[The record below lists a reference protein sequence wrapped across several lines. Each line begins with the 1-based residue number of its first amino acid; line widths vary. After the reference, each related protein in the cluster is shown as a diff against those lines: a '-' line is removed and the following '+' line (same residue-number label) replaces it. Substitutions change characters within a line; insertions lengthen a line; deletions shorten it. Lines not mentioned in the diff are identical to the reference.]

1 MNININKDLEKIKLE
16 DYIWYI
22 YLFIVAFNLYSNY
35 LEKQYI
41 TTGDTQARDK
51 FRLINNIVLSV
62 ILVIYL
68 IFLYAAF
75 KDITDLKHNDSA
87 MKKRLT
93 TLAVIAALL
102 FVIAGAITLYVS
114 LKKPALDDEIAII

>member
-62 ILVIYL
+62 ILVI
-68 IFLYAAF
+68 
-75 KDITDLKHNDSA
+75 
-87 MKKRLT
+87 
-93 TLAVIAALL
+93 
-102 FVIAGAITLYVS
+102 
-114 LKKPALDDEIAII
+114 

>member
-41 TTGDTQARDK
+41 TTGDIQARDK
-51 FRLINNIVLSV
+51 FRLINNTVLSV

-75 KDITDLKHNDSA
+75 KDLKDLKHNDSA

>member
-41 TTGDTQARDK
+41 TTGDAQARDK

-62 ILVIYL
+62 ILIIYL

-75 KDITDLKHNDSA
+75 KDMTNLKNNDSTI
-87 MKKRLT
+87 KKRLT

>member
-41 TTGDTQARDK
+41 TTGDIQARDK
-51 FRLINNIVLSV
+51 FRLINNTVLSV

-75 KDITDLKHNDSA
+75 KDLKDLKHNDSA
-87 MKKRLT
+87 IKKRLT

>member
-62 ILVIYL
+62 ILIIYL

-75 KDITDLKHNDSA
+75 KDLKDLKHNDSA

>member
-22 YLFIVAFNLYSNY
+22 YLFIIAFNLYSNY

-41 TTGDTQARDK
+41 TTGDIQARDK
-51 FRLINNIVLSV
+51 FRLINNTVLSV

-75 KDITDLKHNDSA
+75 KDLKDLKHNDSA
-87 MKKRLT
+87 IKKRLT

>member
-22 YLFIVAFNLYSNY
+22 YLFIIAFNLYSNY

-41 TTGDTQARDK
+41 TRGDTQARDK

-75 KDITDLKHNDSA
+75 KDIADLKHNDSA
-87 MKKRLT
+87 MRKRLT

>member
-1 MNININKDLEKIKLE
+1 
-16 DYIWYI
+16 
-22 YLFIVAFNLYSNY
+22 
-35 LEKQYI
+35 
-41 TTGDTQARDK
+41 
-51 FRLINNIVLSV
+51 
-62 ILVIYL
+62 
-68 IFLYAAF
+68 
-75 KDITDLKHNDSA
+75 

>member
-51 FRLINNIVLSV
+51 FMTNKQYRIKCDFN
-62 ILVIYL
+62 YL
-68 IFLYAAF
+68 L
-75 KDITDLKHNDSA
+75 N
-87 MKKRLT
+87 
-93 TLAVIAALL
+93 L
-102 FVIAGAITLYVS
+102 FICCL
-114 LKKPALDDEIAII
+114 

>member
-22 YLFIVAFNLYSNY
+22 YLFLVAFNLYSNY

-62 ILVIYL
+62 ILIIYL

-75 KDITDLKHNDSA
+75 KDITDLKHSDSVL
-87 MKKRLT
+87 KKRLT
-93 TLAVIAALL
+93 TLAIVAALL

-114 LKKPALDDEIAII
+114 LKKPALDNEIAII

>member
-1 MNININKDLEKIKLE
+1 MI
-16 DYIWYI
+16 
-22 YLFIVAFNLYSNY
+22 
-35 LEKQYI
+35 
-41 TTGDTQARDK
+41 
-51 FRLINNIVLSV
+51 LI
-62 ILVIYL
+62 IYL

-75 KDITDLKHNDSA
+75 KDISDLKHNDSA
-87 MKKRLT
+87 LKKRLT

>member
-41 TTGDTQARDK
+41 TTGDTQAQDK

-62 ILVIYL
+62 ILIIYL

-75 KDITDLKHNDSA
+75 KDITDLKHNDSVL
-87 MKKRLT
+87 KKRLT